1 MQQRVPEL
9 PVGCENESKMY
20 LRVRVRT
27 SMRASTGVQ
36 ATQGGGEGDGKLM
49 PHSLHVVLQEPGTTQ
64 LVRPSA
70 AFCLRA
76 QTDEREAQ
84 KAFVNIWCV

>member
-9 PVGCENESKMY
+9 PVGCENESKMD

-36 ATQGGGEGDGKLM
+36 ATQGGGESDGNNPYQLM
-49 PHSLHVVLQEPGTTQ
+49 PHSLRVVLAG
-64 LVRPSA
+64 A
-70 AFCLRA
+70 
-76 QTDEREAQ
+76 
-84 KAFVNIWCV
+84 